1 MWKFLKHGKTYTKPR
16 QNQHFMKIAM
26 EDYVSVAMRPAYL
39 YGAIDMNNASSYGY
53 KY

>member
-1 MWKFLKHGKTYTKPR
+1 
-16 QNQHFMKIAM
+16 MKIAM

-39 YGAIDMNNASSYGY
+39 YGAIDVYNSSSYGY